1 MTPTPTLYSIAPALG
16 GSAGITVTPTWTQVG
31 DGPLAPDYTHLA
43 ALPLNGSTLLLAVA
57 PGGAATAFSV
67 DDDGA
72 GLTAVG
78 PPFDLGADFDIVE
91 AFLLGNATYLLG
103 YTAETGEMKIFS
115 LSGDLTLGSPPY
127 SFTRTRAPG
136 FSRNLTV
143 CKPIVVRGLVH
154 VLGYSMTSGA
164 VNAYSLAVTATS
176 RQGAPAGSPA
186 LLLTP
191 VWDHQWARNWT
202 HFAFFT
208 LGAECFFFKI
218 NTGRL
223 NVNID
228 HVLDTPSLGTAEVGT
243 YLQQQL
249 PDASEL
255 AVVRSFTLAGDPY
268 FLTYKSD
275 GTTIVRRF
283 RGDCLGWSQQAA
295 LTAAAEARHVVALG
309 ASDEQV
315 YALFC

>member
-1 MTPTPTLYSIAPALG
+1 MNPAPTLYSITPAADG
-16 GSAGITVTPTWTQVG
+16 AAGVVVTPTWTQVG
-31 DGPLAPDYTHLA
+31 GGPLASDYTHLA

-57 PGGAATAFSV
+57 PGGAATAFSIGAG
-67 DDDGA
+67 GA
-72 GLTAVG
+72 GLTAAG
-78 PPFDLGADFDIVE
+78 PPFDLGTDFDIIE
-91 AFLLGNATYLLG
+91 PFLLGNATYLLG
-103 YTAETGEMKIFS
+103 YTADTGEIKIFY
-115 LSGDLTLGSPPY
+115 LSGDLTLSTPY

-136 FSRNLTV
+136 LSKNFTV
-143 CKPIVVRGLVH
+143 CKPIVVRGLVY

-164 VNAYSLAVTATS
+164 VNAYSLAVTATA

-186 LLLTP
+186 LLMTP

-208 LGAECFFFKI
+208 LGGESFFFKI

-255 AVVRSFTLAGDPY
+255 AVVRSFTLAGDPC

-295 LTAAAEARHVVALG
+295 LTSAAEATHIVALG
-309 ASDEQV
+309 ASDTQV
-315 YALFC
+315 FALFC